1 MRPQLVVIA
10 PDPAEVVR
18 SAGGWLCDRAMAGW
32 DVGVLTEGK
41 ADPRPLRIL
50 GARSFD
56 LEAVLASP
64 VRGPH
69 PQAIA
74 VSAELFASDHRIR
87 RMVCAALDD
96 GVTDCRLWVDHST
109 APHDETDEADHMRHR
124 PSAAARAFKAQ
135 ALAAL
140 PTAGNAGEF
149 METFRRAEL
158 LHPSR
163 SA

>member
-10 PDPAEVVR
+10 PDPAGVVR

-32 DVGVLTEGK
+32 DVGVLTEVN

-56 LEAVLASP
+56 LEAALASP

-74 VSAELFASDHRIR
+74 VSAELFASDDRIR

-96 GVTDCRLWVDHST
+96 GVTDCRLWVDHPT
-109 APHDETDEADHMRHR
+109 AETDEADQVSHR

-140 PTAGNAGEF
+140 ATIGEATGVI
-149 METFRRAEL
+149 ETFRRAEL

>member
-10 PDPAEVVR
+10 PDSAEVVR

-32 DVGVLTEGK
+32 DVGVLTEAN

-56 LEAVLASP
+56 LEAVLASSA
-64 VRGPH
+64 RGPH

-74 VSAELFASDHRIR
+74 VSAELFASDHQIR

-96 GVTDCRLWVDHST
+96 GVTDCRLWVDRST
-109 APHDETDEADHMRHR
+109 AETDDADQVQHR

-140 PTAGNAGEF
+140 PASGDATEVV
-149 METFRRAEL
+149 ETFRRAEL
-158 LHPSR
+158 LRPSR

>member
-1 MRPQLVVIA
+1 MRPRLVVIA
-10 PDPAEVVR
+10 PDAAEVVR

-32 DVGVLTEGK
+32 DVGVLTEGC

-50 GARSFD
+50 GARAFD
-56 LEAVLASP
+56 LETALSSP

-74 VSAELFASDHRIR
+74 VSAELYASNSRIR
-87 RMVCAALDD
+87 RMVCEALDD
-96 GVTDCRLWVDHST
+96 GVVDCRLWVDCSAT
-109 APHDETDEADHMRHR
+109 PADDPDEVRHR

-140 PTAGNAGEF
+140 EASREPSEVF
-149 METFRRAEL
+149 ETFRRAEL
-158 LHPSR
+158 LHPSG